1 MRPTAVSK
9 LIMGSAALI
18 RLCLCVL
25 GCFLAAYQYRYSF
38 EVVEA
43 QETYAFV
50 PFRLQPFGNRIGNIA
65 YAVTSLT
72 RGDEVLAVNGQ
83 PFTGLAVYFGELQ
96 ANQGGAKRFTVTI
109 RSPSGAVSEAD
120 VGFPHCTCGIAS
132 RATIVKTHVLPPLL
146 CVLIGF
152 AVALLR
158 PRQPLALLFLA
169 LMLCLSQLSY
179 APDMRT
185 SFGGFPQIVEV
196 RAWLDWLRTPAVA
209 YESFC
214 QASWSAWLLLF
225 AAYLFRGAGRRDPV
239 PAAWVI
245 ASPTLAVAV
254 AWTAAA
260 VGWSEAYRVT
270 MSLGG
275 FLIRNSR
282 WLTLAGIW
290 GTAIWAI
297 YLNRR
302 WGAVVALLALCAMTL
317 LYWATL
323 GLPTYGFVPGPD
335 GLLEVVP
342 VTPEWLL
349 REPFIVA
356 TFASATSVSLS
367 VAHLKRLS
375 RIQVIAIAALA
386 FATPGLCIMMVSYL
400 WHPDFPLIAAALGL
414 GPMAWSLARLPNPV
428 ISRAGG

>member
-1 MRPTAVSK
+1 
-9 LIMGSAALI
+9 
-18 RLCLCVL
+18 
-25 GCFLAAYQYRYSF
+25 
-38 EVVEA
+38 
-43 QETYAFV
+43 
-50 PFRLQPFGNRIGNIA
+50 
-65 YAVTSLT
+65 
-72 RGDEVLAVNGQ
+72 
-83 PFTGLAVYFGELQ
+83 
-96 ANQGGAKRFTVTI
+96 
-109 RSPSGAVSEAD
+109 
-120 VGFPHCTCGIAS
+120 
-132 RATIVKTHVLPPLL
+132 
-146 CVLIGF
+146 
-152 AVALLR
+152 
-158 PRQPLALLFLA
+158 
-169 LMLCLSQLSY
+169 
-179 APDMRT
+179 
-185 SFGGFPQIVEV
+185 
-196 RAWLDWLRTPAVA
+196 
-209 YESFC
+209 
-214 QASWSAWLLLF
+214 
-225 AAYLFRGAGRRDPV
+225 
-239 PAAWVI
+239 
-245 ASPTLAVAV
+245 
-254 AWTAAA
+254 
-260 VGWSEAYRVT
+260 